1 MRNLIV
7 AVMSALALSAC
18 ATNTVSNTA
27 KPVVAPLAQEAQGQP
42 ANSSLTYDMGTR
54 VQPDYPGFDVIYGI
68 QGSVVLM
75 TLVMPSGQV
84 VDIKVEKSA
93 GYRELDRAAINA
105 VRQWHFIPG
114 RKNGVAVAGYARIP
128 FNFSAKNLVVPR
140 DWPANYIHARF
151 VLDTHTTPYPS
162 VDDALLAVSTSLHAP
177 IAVSSNRKIQNFAIR
192 DNQGMVREWWLF
204 TDMDTEY
211 AMALHYVFAGAPEAP
226 EIRVS
231 ALCRGGTEFCDSRTS
246 WLLTGPIY
254 ARNSQPSAA
263 SSP

>member
-7 AVMSALALSAC
+7 AVVSALALSAC

-27 KPVVAPLAQEAQGQP
+27 KPVVAPMAQQVQAPP
-42 ANSSLTYDMGTR
+42 ANSSLTYDMGAR
-54 VQPDYPGFDVIYGI
+54 VQPIYPGFDAIYGI
-68 QGSVVLM
+68 QGTAVLLV
-75 TLVMPSGQV
+75 LVMPSGQV

-93 GYRELDRAAINA
+93 GYRELDRAAIDA

-128 FNFSAKNLVVPR
+128 VNFSVNNWSVPKN
-140 DWPANYIHARF
+140 WPANYVHPHS
-151 VLDTHTTPYPS
+151 VLDTHTIPYAS
-162 VDDALLAVSTSLHAP
+162 VDDALLAVATASGAP
-177 IAVSSNRKIQNFAIR
+177 ITVNPPRKVQSFIIR
-192 DNQGMVREWWLF
+192 DDSGMVREWWSF

-211 AMALHYVFAGAPEAP
+211 AMALRYVFSGTPEAP

-231 ALCRGGTEFCDSRTS
+231 ALCRAGAEFCGNRTS
-246 WLLTGPIY
+246 WLLTGPIF